1 MIGVS
6 WNPARIGKKAHKMET
21 CFDKAKKAIFCR
33 SPEESQKNYSEWSST
48 YDNSLSGTYVF
59 GVLKSYENCGKYA
72 KEVSSILDVGAG
84 TGRLGGHLRNHHG
97 YEGTLDILDANMD
110 LLMQAE
116 KKGLNIRNI
125 IRHAVTESGELP
137 VQDESYDMITCI
149 GAFLP
154 NHIPATALPGII
166 KAVKRG
172 GLIVVEMRKTTIDE
186 YRAIFDAN
194 LQMLLDQSELR
205 IIYEEDYFPYKNFDT
220 SPIFTA
226 FVFKRL

>member
-1 MIGVS
+1 
-6 WNPARIGKKAHKMET
+6 MEA
-21 CFDKAKKAIFCR
+21 CFDEANKTIFCR
-33 SPEESQKNYSEWSST
+33 SPEESQKYYSEWSSS
-48 YDNSLSGTYVF
+48 YDNSYSGINIVS
-59 GVLKSYENCGKYA
+59 VMKSFETCGKYA

-84 TGRLGGHLRNHHG
+84 TARLGGHLRNHHG

-137 VQDESYDMITCI
+137 VQDESYDMITCV
-149 GAFLP
+149 GAFVP

-166 KAVKRG
+166 KAVKHG
-172 GLIVVEMRKTTIDE
+172 GLIVVEIRKTTIDA

-205 IIYEEDYFPYKNFDT
+205 KIYEEDYFPYKNFDT
-220 SPIFTA
+220 SPVFTA

>member
-1 MIGVS
+1 MKPVVNMPRKYPQFWMWEQVRQI
-6 WNPARIGKKAHKMET
+6 
-21 CFDKAKKAIFCR
+21 
-33 SPEESQKNYSEWSST
+33 
-48 YDNSLSGTYVF
+48 YDSFLFYIKFV
-59 GVLKSYENCGKYA
+59 VLKELF
-72 KEVSSILDVGAG
+72 IG

-116 KKGLNIRNI
+116 KKDLNIRNI
-125 IRHAVTESGELP
+125 IRHAITESGELP

-154 NHIPATALPGII
+154 NNIPATALPGII

-172 GLIVVEMRKTTIDE
+172 GLIVVEMRKTTIDA

-205 IIYEEDYFPYKNFDT
+205 KVYEEDYIPYKNFDT